1 MFYAMKTHPTQE
13 WKRLVKITLLLFISL
28 SLIGFL
34 FYDHLKPYEN
44 LIKIIEV
51 TATFILITDLV
62 FWYRKAKSG
71 YDFVSRNW
79 IKIIAVFPFA
89 FFFRALSIL
98 RVEAM
103 FPAAGFEVVAFFNKM
118 PSWVQTTA
126 KLKEFVEV

>member
-1 MFYAMKTHPTQE
+1 MRSNIKF
-13 WKRLVKITLLLFISL
+13 
-28 SLIGFL
+28 LILTSIDQFFQTVNL
-34 FYDHLKPYEN
+34 EN
-44 LIKIIEV
+44 KNRTPSRSRKNFIKIIEV

-71 YDFVSRNW
+71 YDFVTRNW

>member
-1 MFYAMKTHPTQE
+1 MKTHPTQE
-13 WKRLVKITLLLFISL
+13 WKRLVKITLLLFVSL
-28 SLIGFL
+28 TVLEL
-34 FYDHLKPYEN
+34 FFHSQLEPFEN
-44 LIKIIEV
+44 FIKIIEV
-51 TATFILITDLV
+51 TATIILITDLV

-71 YDFVSRNW
+71 YDFVTRNW

-98 RVEAM
+98 RVESM
-103 FPAAGFEVVAFFNKM
+103 FPAASFEVVAFFNKM